1 MTRIRIDMGK
11 EDADTILDIL
21 ALFVEYVHL
30 DDKQKDAYIA
40 LSKAVNDCI
49 QRHIDNQKDIDRYY
63 KQ

>member
-1 MTRIRIDMGK
+1 MTRIRIDMGR

-21 ALFVEYVHL
+21 ALFVEYIHL

-49 QRHIDNQKDIDRYY
+49 QKHEDYEKTIIKYY